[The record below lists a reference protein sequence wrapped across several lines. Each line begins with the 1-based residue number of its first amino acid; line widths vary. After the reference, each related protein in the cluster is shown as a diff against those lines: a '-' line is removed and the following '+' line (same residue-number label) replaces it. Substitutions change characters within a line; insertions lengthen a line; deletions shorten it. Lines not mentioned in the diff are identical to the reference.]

1 MSSPSLRCLV
11 LSLPLL
17 LAAPTARAYD
27 NCDSNWDQ
35 AVRARCIDSVYGN
48 HNTPSPRRDLYYY
61 EQQAREA
68 QRRRDEAEAA
78 RQQQWRQ
85 PPPETPAQAEARLRR
100 EAEEAV
106 VRAEEARRAA
116 EARRR
121 RDQEQDA
128 SNALIVRA
136 QARHAEGKA
145 AEAAGNLALAKE
157 LDTEALE
164 MMQRAG
170 AADREFAGPVLR
182 SLGEVELKLGN
193 PERAERLLG
202 RSLEIT
208 IRRFGFGHY
217 LTVQGQQL
225 LAAAYI
231 ARDRFDDAEAMLK
244 QTRQALKPEGKYA
257 PGLADTCF
265 LQGQLYQRR
274 GKPGKAE
281 SYLEDALAIREHNL
295 GPRHRD
301 VVAVRLALRDL
312 YRQQAEEKAAARQ
325 DALIS
330 AALGAPATP

>member
-1 MSSPSLRCLV
+1 MPAPAVRRLALA
-11 LSLPLL
+11 LPLL
-17 LAAPTARAYD
+17 LAAPAALAYD
-27 NCDSNWDQ
+27 NCDSMKDQ
-35 AVRARCIDSVYGN
+35 TVRARCIDSVYGN

-85 PPPETPAQAEARLRR
+85 PPPETPEQAEARLRR

-106 VRAEEARRAA
+106 LRAEEARRAA

-136 QARHAEGKA
+136 QGRHGEGKA

-157 LDTEALE
+157 LDEEALE
-164 MMQRAG
+164 MMHRAG
-170 AADREFAGPVLR
+170 AADSEFAAPVLR

-193 PERAERLLG
+193 ADVAERRLG
-202 RSLEIT
+202 RSLELT

-225 LAAAYI
+225 LAAAYL
-231 ARDRFDDAEAMLK
+231 ARGRLDDAEAMLK

-274 GKPGKAE
+274 GKAGKAE
-281 SYLEDALAIREHNL
+281 SYLEDALEIREHNL

-301 VVAVRLALRDL
+301 VISVRLALRDL
-312 YRQQAEEKAAARQ
+312 YRQQGEEKAAARQ
-325 DALIS
+325 DALIR
-330 AALGAPATP
+330 AALGAP